1 MKSSKKFPT
10 SKLSK
15 HCPKAKKMA
24 IFDKKKT
31 RFLIKMLVKSKL
43 MVLGS

>member
-24 IFDKKKT
+24 IFDKKKNKI
-31 RFLIKMLVKSKL
+31 FDKNACKI
-43 MVLGS
+43 